1 MSRNG
6 NGDYTLPLNDVETG
20 TTISSVWANTTME
33 DIATAL
39 TNSLSRNANGG
50 MNAPLRHSDG
60 TVNAPSLSFNTE
72 TNTGIYRVTTGE
84 YRFCVNGKD
93 KLRVIDVD
101 GMPAVQVYSNIAPI
115 GWQTLGTASD
125 IAGLTLQKV
134 LQQGDRSLGEN
145 IVMDAGS
152 VGPSYL
158 STIAFDGTDA
168 ASAEAHIFYQNNALR
183 VLSGKGLV
191 FTTDTTGA
199 NSNISLTSAGN
210 VNITTATGFA
220 VLNPSAGSNLGVTAG
235 GGAVLIA
242 PGSTAFPTPQA
253 LFTDG
258 ADIQLLTNVD
268 VTGTVTAEGVN
279 LGNNQKIVFGAA
291 AGGSL
296 EISETAAGSAL
307 MRQIGSGDFVI
318 RGQIGFLQNEAGNS
332 LLQWATNDVALY
344 WRGTSFGRRLI
355 TTEAGIDVTGTVD
368 CDGLKMDDGEFAQFG
383 TGNDLKIWHSG
394 TNSFIQDSGTGQLVL
409 TTTNGLGIY
418 IESAGESMGQF
429 ISNGAVN
436 LYHDGVQKFAT
447 TSTGINVTGKVEC
460 TNTVAITTTGSGV
473 DPAPDLD
480 FINLHADAIGERLG
494 QINYYGMNDE
504 SGSGT
509 GQTKYAW
516 TEVRTI
522 DVTEDS
528 EKAQHETWIKN
539 GASHTRV
546 LTVEPTGIDVTGTV
560 DLDNLTISADQG
572 TVGQVLT
579 STGSGIEWG
588 AGGAGGE
595 ETLAQTL
602 AFGNT
607 TGGTDLAITTG
618 DAITSPTDANL
629 VIQGT
634 GQTENY
640 VQFGAGGQ
648 LEVSFDGGGT
658 QITENDIGASPL
670 AIQGREVQI
679 NLTFEEPR
687 MGTSKPVLAGS
698 TSTVLLFNDADMNVS
713 AFGNDGLDWCW
724 FDTGANR
731 SNAQILSATTDGTT
745 ATITLVKPLSG
756 NNVPTAGDKATCG
769 GRRLEKRFSAGGST
783 GSATAECGLY
793 SGNVAVDDEDA
804 YSLQTRAATGITLGG
819 VVNTGNATIG
829 TDANYDVI
837 NIKRG
842 ETLDSGQETQ
852 IKGGLRSDKLVKLQ
866 SADILNDNLGLE
878 YGKRIIN
885 TATTVTTYAIPN
897 AGLSTFAGNS
907 VVICNPTNKTI
918 TLDSDGNFFNV
929 AQWVWILDGVTLMAR
944 NGDWQIKAGGVVE
957 LIAVNNDAGGGS
969 QTAPNWVIFGAGI
982 LAI

>member
-158 STIAFDGTDA
+158 NTIAFDGTDA
-168 ASAEAHIFYQNNALR
+168 ASATAHMWYENNALR

-191 FTTDTTGA
+191 FTTDTAGV
-199 NSNISLTSAGN
+199 NSNIEIASAGN
-210 VNITTATGFA
+210 VNITTATGFG
-220 VLNPSAGSNLGVTAG
+220 VLNPSFGSNLGVTAG
-235 GGAVLIA
+235 GGAVVIA
-242 PGSTAFPTPQA
+242 PGTDATPIPQA

-258 ADIQLLTNVD
+258 ADIQLYTNVN
-268 VTGTVTAEGVN
+268 VTGTVTADGVE
-279 LGNNQKIVFGAA
+279 LGNNQKIILGGTG
-291 AGGSL
+291 GGSL
-296 EISETAAGSAL
+296 EIFESAAGDGY
-307 MRQIGSGDFVI
+307 IGQQG
-318 RGQIGFLQNEAGNS
+318 AGNLVIQGAALQIKDDDGNFRFQSTNGS
-332 LLQWATNDVALY
+332 LGNTFLYYGTDATPRLQTIA
-344 WRGTSFGRRLI
+344 
-355 TTEAGIDVTGTVD
+355 AGVVVTGDVYASGANLTGIVD
-368 CDGLKMDDGEFAQFG
+368 CGGIKMDDGEFAQFG

-394 TNSFIQDSGTGQLVL
+394 TNSYIQDSGTGDLNIQ
-409 TTTNGLGIY
+409 TD
-418 IESAGESMGQF
+418 
-429 ISNGAVN
+429 GAAIKLFDDANSVN
-436 LYHDGVQKFAT
+436 LAAFVTGGAAKLYWAGNNAEVRLAT
-447 TSTGINVTGKVEC
+447 TE
-460 TNTVAITTTGSGV
+460 
-473 DPAPDLD
+473 
-480 FINLHADAIGERLG
+480 
-494 QINYYGMNDE
+494 
-504 SGSGT
+504 
-509 GQTKYAW
+509 
-516 TEVRTI
+516 
-522 DVTEDS
+522 
-528 EKAQHETWIKN
+528 
-539 GASHTRV
+539 
-546 LTVEPTGIDVTGTV
+546 TGIDVTGTV
-560 DLDNLTISADQG
+560 DLDNLTIATDQG
-572 TVGQVLT
+572 TAGQVLK

-629 VIQGT
+629 VIQGA

-648 LEVSFDGGGT
+648 LEISFEGGGT
-658 QITENDIGASPL
+658 QITENDVGASPL

-679 NLTFEEPR
+679 NLTFEAPR

-698 TSTVLLFNDADMNVS
+698 TSTVLLFNDADMNV
-713 AFGNDGLDWCW
+713 ANFGNDGLDWCW
-724 FDTGANR
+724 FGSGANR

-756 NNVPTAGDKATCG
+756 NNVPTAGDTATCG
-769 GRRLEKRFSAGGST
+769 ARRLEKRFSAGGST

-793 SGNVAVDDEDA
+793 SGTVAVDDEDA
-804 YSLQTRAATGITLGG
+804 YSLQTKGATGITLGG
-819 VVNTGNATIG
+819 TTATGDATIG
-829 TDANYDVI
+829 TDANPNVI
-837 NIKRG
+837 KIKRG
-842 ETLDSGQETQ
+842 VTGASQETQ
-852 IKGGLRSDKLVKLQ
+852 IAGGLQSDKLIKLQ
-866 SADILNDNLGLE
+866 SASIANDDLAAE
-878 YGKRIIN
+878 FGKRIIN
-885 TATTVTTYAIPN
+885 TATAVTTYAIP
-897 AGLSTFAGNS
+897 AGGYDAFAGDS
-907 VVICNPTNKTI
+907 VVICNPTDKTI
-918 TLDSDGNFFNV
+918 TLDANGNSFGD
-929 AQWVWILDGVTLMAR
+929 AQYVWILDGVTLSAR

-957 LIAVNNDAGGGS
+957 LVCVSGTIGGGS
-969 QTAPNWVIFGAGI
+969 STAPNWVILGAGI

>member
-101 GMPAVQVYSNIAPI
+101 GMPGVQVYSNIAPI
-115 GWQTLGTASD
+115 GWQTLGKASD

-134 LQQGDRSLGEN
+134 LQQGDRALGEN
-145 IVMDAGS
+145 IVISAGS
-152 VGPSYL
+152 AGPTNYL
-158 STIAFDGTDA
+158 STIAFDGVDS
-168 ASAEAHIFYQNNALR
+168 ASAKAHMWYENNALR
-183 VLSGKGLV
+183 VLSRGGGGLE
-191 FTTDTTGA
+191 FTTDTAGA
-199 NSNISLTSAGN
+199 DSNIRFLTKGFL
-210 VNITTATGFA
+210 NIEQTTGFT
-220 VLNPSAGSNLGVTAG
+220 VTNPDNGVNLGISPISSNI
-235 GGAVLIA
+235 LIS

-253 LFTDG
+253 IFTES
-258 ADIQLLTNVD
+258 ANIQLLTNVD
-268 VTGTVTAEGVN
+268 VTG
-279 LGNNQKIVFGAA
+279 
-291 AGGSL
+291 
-296 EISETAAGSAL
+296 
-307 MRQIGSGDFVI
+307 
-318 RGQIGFLQNEAGNS
+318 
-332 LLQWATNDVALY
+332 DV
-344 WRGTSFGRRLI
+344 
-355 TTEAGIDVTGTVD
+355 DVTGTVTPQAID
-368 CDGLKMDDGEFAQFG
+368 FGVDQKLKFSSDANNYLQIYRSAIGSSHIYAVGSGALHIRSQNTITLRNAANQALLVAESGVVSLYAFAVERLQ
-383 TGNDLKIWHSG
+383 
-394 TNSFIQDSGTGQLVL
+394 
-409 TTTNGLGIY
+409 TTN
-418 IESAGESMGQF
+418 
-429 ISNGAVN
+429 
-436 LYHDGVQKFAT
+436 
-447 TSTGINVTGKVEC
+447 
-460 TNTVAITTTGSGV
+460 
-473 DPAPDLD
+473 
-480 FINLHADAIGERLG
+480 
-494 QINYYGMNDE
+494 
-504 SGSGT
+504 
-509 GQTKYAW
+509 
-516 TEVRTI
+516 
-522 DVTEDS
+522 
-528 EKAQHETWIKN
+528 
-539 GASHTRV
+539 
-546 LTVEPTGIDVTGTV
+546 TGIDVTGTV

-579 STGSGIEWG
+579 STGSGIEWA

-648 LEVSFDGGGT
+648 LEVSFDGGGS

-679 NLTFEEPR
+679 NLTYEAPR

-698 TSTVLLFNDADMNVS
+698 TSTVLLFNDADMNV
-713 AFGNDGLDWCW
+713 ANFGNDGLDWCW
-724 FDTGANR
+724 FGSGANR
-731 SNAQILSATTDGTT
+731 ANAKILSATTDGTT
-745 ATITLVKPLSG
+745 ATITLAKPLSG
-756 NNVPTAGDKATCG
+756 NNVPVAGNTATCG
-769 GRRLEKRFSAGGST
+769 GRELRKRFSAGGSINT
-783 GSATAECGLY
+783 ATDECGLY
-793 SGNVAVDDEDA
+793 SGSVAVNDEGA

-842 ETLDSGQETQ
+842 EALDSGQETQ

-866 SADILNDNLGLE
+866 SADISTDNLALE

-885 TATTVTTYAIPN
+885 TATTPTTYPIPN
-897 AGLSTFAGNS
+897 AGLGTFPGNS
-907 VVICNPTNKTI
+907 VVICNPTTKTI
-918 TLDSDGNFFNV
+918 TLDADGNFFGV

-957 LIAVNNDAGGGS
+957 LIAVNTDAGGGS
-969 QTAPNWVIFGAGI
+969 ETAPNWVIFGAGI